1 MIQHNHN
8 GAWVSGLLVLTTLL
22 NLGRAL
28 YQKRHPVLPEG
39 ANRVGYAVI
48 VVLFVLIFMSS
59 STTPI
64 RCNYILDACIAS
76 GGQ

>member
-39 ANRVGYAVI
+39 KRSEPKARQKGRAK
-48 VVLFVLIFMSS
+48 
-59 STTPI
+59 
-64 RCNYILDACIAS
+64 
-76 GGQ
+76 